1 MFSCLLSDISC
12 AKLYLKRWVAIKAII
27 LISISIALLYG
38 TEVFFWTALI
48 NGLAHLIFDYMKAH
62 IIATPAMSKYEM
74 AVKELDA
81 RGASDEEI
89 DALDIERHSICI

>member
-1 MFSCLLSDISC
+1 
-12 AKLYLKRWVAIKAII
+12 
-27 LISISIALLYG
+27 
-38 TEVFFWTALI
+38 
-48 NGLAHLIFDYMKAH
+48 MKAH